1 MTEMV
6 ARDITVRTHLTSGGK
21 TARGAI
27 FVGGLGAFR
36 FEAARDTIMGWIV
49 TFTGE
54 PDVLPRGL
62 RDHLLAAAL
71 TSIGVADGL
80 NRQPPPRIL
89 SVSLKDLLDEK
100 AVLDIDVRDVLADVG
115 IAQGFIT
122 VGKKGRFTF
131 QADRQSEG
139 EWNISFGLDFALP
152 EAVALSLERAVKAR
166 IEKMMR

>member
-1 MTEMV
+1 MTEMA
-6 ARDITVRTHLTSGGK
+6 ARDITVRTHLASGGE

-36 FEAARDTIMGWIV
+36 FEATRDSIMGWIIA
-49 TFTGE
+49 FTGD
-54 PDVLPRGL
+54 PDVPRGL

-89 SVSLKDLLDEK
+89 SVRLQDLADEK
-100 AVLDIDVRDVLADVG
+100 AVLEVDVRDVLADVG
-115 IAQGFIT
+115 IAQGFVT

-139 EWNISFGLDFALP
+139 DWSITFGLDFALP
-152 EAVALSLERAVKAR
+152 DEVILRLERAIRAS
-166 IEKMMR
+166 IEKALR